1 MQKFCKSSV
10 KVVAQFS
17 GVKKMSVFPDVRYC
31 IYAAKIGSKKVTKKA
46 NVIYGKIKLAKP
58 INLPTI
64 QYIANHPQIYQS
76 ISYGSTLFGI
86 M

>member
-1 MQKFCKSSV
+1 
-10 KVVAQFS
+10 
-17 GVKKMSVFPDVRYC
+17 MSVFPDIRYC

-76 ISYGSTLFGI
+76 ISSGSIFFGI
-86 M
+86 SIMVFEVTFLKHN

>member
-1 MQKFCKSSV
+1 MKPD
-10 KVVAQFS
+10 
-17 GVKKMSVFPDVRYC
+17 GWVKKMSVFPDVRYC

-64 QYIANHPQIYQS
+64 QYIAKSSSNLSKH
-76 ISYGSTLFGI
+76 
-86 M
+86 